1 MTQDRDLKGELM
13 LVQEIILK
21 KRNALELSTEE
32 INFFVEH
39 YTTGDI
45 PDYQAAALLMAVWFR
60 GMNKRETADLTMAI
74 RDSGELVEL
83 AAIEGSTVDKH
94 STGGVADTTTLI
106 SAPLVAACGARVA
119 KISGRGLGH
128 TGGTVDKLEA
138 IPGLNPVTTMTE
150 FVALVSACGL
160 AITSQSPNLVPADK
174 KLYALRDV
182 TGTVDN
188 VSLISSSIM
197 SKKLASGA
205 GAIVLDVKV
214 GNGAFI
220 RDIDKARELAL
231 MMAAVGK
238 RAGKPTTALITDM
251 NQPLGMTVGN
261 ALEVEEAIGVL
272 QGTVGGDLKTV
283 SLALAA
289 EMLLVSGLA
298 ESEAQAAAKLDG
310 ALQSG
315 EGLRRLEQMIEL
327 LGGNPGVCSNPSLL
341 PQAKQVVT
349 IQALTSGF
357 VSHLETTGIGF
368 AAQLLGAGRAT
379 KEDRIDPAVGLR
391 LRIRLGD
398 RVEKGQ
404 ELGHLWVN
412 DTRNLERAVVQLRRS
427 ITVSEEPAVVPPL
440 IIDRIREV
448 EAG

>member
-1 MTQDRDLKGELM
+1 MLM
-13 LVQEIILK
+13 QEIILK

-39 YTTGDI
+39 YTAGDI

-60 GMNKRETADLTMAI
+60 GMNERETANLTMAI
-74 RDSGELVEL
+74 RDSGEIVALE
-83 AAIEGSTVDKH
+83 AIEGITVDKH

-138 IPGLNPVTTMTE
+138 IPGLDPVTTVAE
-150 FVALVSACGL
+150 FVGLVSACGL

-220 RDIDKARELAL
+220 EDVDKARELAL
-231 MMAAVGK
+231 MMVAIGK

-251 NQPLGMTVGN
+251 NQPLGMAVGN

-272 QGTVGGDLKTV
+272 QGTVSGDLKMV

-298 ESEAQAAAKLDG
+298 ESDAEAAAKLDD
-310 ALQSG
+310 ALKSG
-315 EGLRRLEQMIEL
+315 EGLRRLEQMIDL
-327 LGGNPGVCSNPSLL
+327 LGGDPRVCSNPSLL
-341 PQAKQVVT
+341 PRAKQVVT
-349 IQALTSGF
+349 VQAPTSGF
-357 VSHLETTGIGF
+357 VSHLETTGIGV

-379 KEDRIDPAVGLR
+379 KEDRIDPAVGLQ
-391 LRIRLGD
+391 LRVRLGD
-398 RVEKGQ
+398 RVERGQ
-404 ELGHLWVN
+404 ELGQLWVN
-412 DTRNLERAVVQLRRS
+412 DTRNLDRAVDQLRRS
-427 ITVSEEPAVVPPL
+427 ITVSEEPAVIPPL
-440 IIDRIREV
+440 IADRIREV